1 MDNFSFNAVRAVLL
15 DAAERIE
22 ADAQDLM
29 DCHAP
34 DGDWAV
40 DGLAEAEHDDGVRL
54 VARHRLAA
62 G

>member
-1 MDNFSFNAVRAVLL
+1 MNRGAVNAAMLCAARWIAV
-15 DAAERIE
+15 DVAAFASR
-22 ADAQDLM
+22 
-29 DCHAP
+29 
-34 DGDWAV
+34 DWVV

>member
-1 MDNFSFNAVRAVLL
+1 MNRGAVNAVMLCAARWIAVDVVAL
-15 DAAERIE
+15 AGR
-22 ADAQDLM
+22 
-29 DCHAP
+29 
-34 DGDWAV
+34 DWAV